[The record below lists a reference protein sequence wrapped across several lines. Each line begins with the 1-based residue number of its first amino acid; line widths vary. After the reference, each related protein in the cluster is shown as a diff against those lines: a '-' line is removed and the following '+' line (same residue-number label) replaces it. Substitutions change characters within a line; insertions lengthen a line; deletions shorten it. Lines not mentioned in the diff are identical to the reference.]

1 LLGPS
6 LNSAGANGVMAHRVA
21 EGKFDAFT
29 LRCLSAVVLIPVA
42 LAAIWAG
49 GVWLAAMLL
58 TLAGM
63 MAKEWV
69 DTCLSRSV
77 KASSWMI
84 LPNPTRMVFMGAVV
98 LATIAATFGRFLF
111 AFVIIAFG
119 GVAVAALTG
128 IRRRTDDLIT
138 VLGLAYITIP
148 IIAVTWLSVDMEHG
162 MKTLFW
168 VLVVVWVTDISA
180 YLAGNYFGGPKLAP
194 SVSPGKTWSGLFGGL
209 IVAGGLA
216 AAAGGMGLAPF
227 SGRFVTLSV
236 LVSLVAQ
243 GGDLLE
249 SRLKRHF
256 EVKDFG
262 TIIPGHGGVL
272 DRVDGLLAAFPLVAC
287 VQLWAGNG
295 EIIWR

>member
-1 LLGPS
+1 
-6 LNSAGANGVMAHRVA
+6 MALRVA
-21 EGKFDAFT
+21 EGRFDSFT

-49 GVWLAAMLL
+49 GIWLAALL
-58 TLAGM
+58 LAVAGL

-69 DTCLSRSV
+69 DICLTRGVDTSLWT
-77 KASSWMI
+77 AS
-84 LPNPTRMVFMGAVV
+84 PNPAAVVFMAAVA
-98 LATIAATFGRFLF
+98 LATVAATLGRFLPAFFIIF
-111 AFVIIAFG
+111 AGGIA
-119 GVAVAALTG
+119 VAVLTG
-128 IRRRTDDLIT
+128 VKRRADDVILI
-138 VLGLAYITIP
+138 LGLAYITVP
-148 IIAVTWLSVDMEHG
+148 VIAVMWIARDIDHG

-168 VLVVVWVTDISA
+168 VLLVVWATDIGA
-180 YLAGNYFGGPKLAP
+180 YLAGNLLRGPKLAP

-209 IVAGGLA
+209 IAAGGLA
-216 AAAGGMGLAPF
+216 AVAGGMGFAPLN
-227 SGRFVTLSV
+227 GRFVTLSV

-272 DRVDGLLAAFPLVAC
+272 DRVDGLLTAFPFVAG
-287 VQLWAGNG
+287 VQLWTGSG

>member
-1 LLGPS
+1 
-6 LNSAGANGVMAHRVA
+6 MARRVA
-21 EGKFDAFT
+21 DGRFDSFT

-49 GVWLAAMLL
+49 GIWLAALL
-58 TLAGM
+58 LAVAGL

-69 DTCLSRSV
+69 DICLARGVDTSPWA
-77 KASSWMI
+77 AS
-84 LPNPTRMVFMGAVV
+84 PNPAAVVFMAAVV
-98 LATIAATFGRFLF
+98 LATVAATLGRFLP
-111 AFVIIAFG
+111 AFFIITAG
-119 GVAVAALTG
+119 GVAVAVLTG
-128 IRRRTDDLIT
+128 VKRRTDDVILT
-138 VLGLAYITIP
+138 LGLAYITLP
-148 IIAVTWLSVDMEHG
+148 VIAVIWLARDIDHG
-162 MKTLFW
+162 TKTLFW
-168 VLVVVWVTDISA
+168 VLLVVWATDIGA
-180 YLAGNYFGGPKLAP
+180 YLAGNLLRGPKLAP

-209 IVAGGLA
+209 IAAGGLA
-216 AAAGGMGLAPF
+216 AVAGGMGFAPLN
-227 SGRFVTLSV
+227 GRFVTLSV

-272 DRVDGLLAAFPLVAC
+272 DRVDGLLTAFPFVAG
-287 VQLWAGNG
+287 VQLWTGSG